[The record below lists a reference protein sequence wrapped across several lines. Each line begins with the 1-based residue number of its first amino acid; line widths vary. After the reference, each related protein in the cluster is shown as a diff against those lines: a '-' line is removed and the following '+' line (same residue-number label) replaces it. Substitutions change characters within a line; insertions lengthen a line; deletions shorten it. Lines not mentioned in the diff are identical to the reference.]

1 MLSFLKWFSKEGD
14 YAHILRGPAVHP
26 DRAGA
31 AERAIRS
38 GEYEDRGTR
47 DDGAMILVTHTT
59 PPMVL
64 IAKTVS
70 EAGERP
76 DLLLIHAAEV
86 RGESLR
92 STHSD
97 V

>member
-1 MLSFLKWFSKEGD
+1 MKWFSKDGD

-26 DRAGA
+26 DRAA
-31 AERAIRS
+31 NAERAIRS
-38 GEYEDRGTR
+38 GNYEERGTR
-47 DDGAMILVTHTT
+47 DDGAMILVTRTA

-64 IAKTVS
+64 IAKAVS
-70 EAGERP
+70 EAGERS

-92 STHSD
+92 STHPP